1 MTTENTQMEAQAHR
15 GKDLSYL
22 TVYPEN
28 YQPEL
33 EYPVVIMLHGF
44 GANMY
49 DLANL
54 AGAIHTKGYMYVCP
68 NAPIPVQIGPGQL
81 GFAWNLPG
89 SPDDDQAKR
98 SDQKLSSFLQE
109 VLDDPSR
116 KAKNSLL
123 LGFSQ
128 GGGLTYRFGLP
139 RPDRFSGLA
148 ALSCSLRDPD
158 AIRQSLPEVRDQNI
172 FIAHG
177 TQDNPERAQEASD
190 FLKSEGYS
198 PLYKEYSMGH
208 EITQEV
214 LDDLV
219 PWIHQVL
226 PPLDIS

>member
-1 MTTENTQMEAQAHR
+1 M
-15 GKDLSYL
+15 
-22 TVYPEN
+22 
-28 YQPEL
+28 
-33 EYPVVIMLHGF
+33 
-44 GANMY
+44 
-49 DLANL
+49 
-54 AGAIHTKGYMYVCP
+54 
-68 NAPIPVQIGPGQL
+68 
-81 GFAWNLPG
+81 
-89 SPDDDQAKR
+89 
-98 SDQKLSSFLQE
+98 
-109 VLDDPSR
+109 
-116 KAKNSLL
+116 L

-139 RPDRFSGLA
+139 RPDRFAGLA

-158 AIRQSLPEVRDQNI
+158 AVKQSLPEVRDQNI

-177 TQDNPERAQEASD
+177 TQDNPERAQEASE

-198 PLYKEYSMGH
+198 PLYKEYNMGH